1 LNNWIHHSSIIIV
14 STILNGG
21 YWTYMELT
29 YDNGNKSDNWC
40 RSHTP
45 VPPELLK
52 DEYYQMSASDSRN
65 YIVLTDAITFK
76 GFWPENKCHYFIC
89 E

>member
-1 LNNWIHHSSIIIV
+1 M
-14 STILNGG
+14 LNGG

-40 RSHTP
+40 RSHTL

-52 DEYYQMSASDSRN
+52 DKYYQLSESGSRN
-65 YIVLTDAITFK
+65 YIALTDDDAITFK
-76 GFWPENKCHYFIC
+76 GLWPKNKCHQYIC